1 MIWRGLTDW
10 VPQPAASRAT
20 NRPPAMAAVLRVMS
34 VAHPTLGAVG
44 RAWRPNAQA
53 GRPQPL
59 NLPDWLRAAL
69 RSGHGEAHSVRLAGA
84 PQPSRRPG
92 NPADRLRP
100 ARAIRRHQE
109 AGRCHRRER
118 RRVRPRQERR
128 DQGDSRRRRPD
139 GRGASRNKR
148 QSDPRRTMRSRNN
161 GPMEPMTREE
171 ALAIRGAHVIDEL
184 PKDVHPGG
192 EPEDPPDT

>member
-100 ARAIRRHQE
+100 ARAIRRHQ
-109 AGRCHRRER
+109 
-118 RRVRPRQERR
+118 
-128 DQGDSRRRRPD
+128 GDSRRRRPD